1 MNTDNS
7 HDTLAVSQGEQ
18 DPQTR
23 NRLLESAVHI
33 FDRKGYSAAS
43 VREIAEMAGVTKPA
57 LYYHFGSK
65 EGLLIAI
72 LDEAV
77 REFGKAIRLA
87 GARTGTARDRLV
99 ALCDDVFCLFE
110 QNIPLVR
117 VAKTVFLGPADI
129 APAFDLT
136 MFQRTWREALQQVV
150 EDGQRAGEFRPG
162 RSVDVAYA
170 LMGLVD
176 SCLQQQMHAGLD
188 PVGRDGLLRII
199 TLLFEGVA
207 SQQRPVATTVEA

>member
-1 MNTDNS
+1 MDES
-7 HDTLAVSQGEQ
+7 KSLSSVDIPPSER

-23 NRLLESAVHI
+23 NRLLQSAVRT

-43 VREIAEMAGVTKPA
+43 VREIAEMAGVAKPA

-77 REFGKAIRLA
+77 REFAETISEAVTRP
-87 GARTGTARDRLV
+87 GTARERLM
-99 ALCDDVFCLFE
+99 ALCDDVFSLFE
-110 QNIPLVR
+110 ENIPIVR
-117 VAKTVFLGPADI
+117 VAHTVFLGPPGI

-136 MFQRTWREALQQVV
+136 TFERVWRESLQRVV
-150 EDGQRAGEFRPG
+150 EDGQASGEFRPVP
-162 RSVDVAYA
+162 SIDVAYA

-176 SCLQQQMHAGLD
+176 SCVERQMHPGFD
-188 PVGRDGLLRII
+188 PVGRDGLRRIVS
-199 TLLFEGVA
+199 LLLDGVA
-207 SQQRPVATTVEA
+207 HQQRS

>member
-1 MNTDNS
+1 MDES
-7 HDTLAVSQGEQ
+7 KPLSSVDIPPSER

-23 NRLLESAVHI
+23 NRLLQSAVHT

-43 VREIAEMAGVTKPA
+43 VREIAEMAGVAKPA

-77 REFGKAIRLA
+77 REFAKTIS
-87 GARTGTARDRLV
+87 GAVARPGTARERLM
-99 ALCDDVFCLFE
+99 ALCDDVFSLFE
-110 QNIPLVR
+110 ENIPIVR
-117 VAKTVFLGPADI
+117 VAHTVFLGPPGI

-136 MFQRTWREALQQVV
+136 TFERVWRESLQRVV
-150 EDGQRAGEFRPG
+150 EDGQAAGEFRPVP
-162 RSVDVAYA
+162 SIDVAYA

-176 SCLQQQMHAGLD
+176 SCVERQMHPGFD
-188 PVGRDGLLRII
+188 PVGRDGLRRIVN
-199 TLLFEGVA
+199 LLFDGVA
-207 SQQRPVATTVEA
+207 HQQRS

>member
-1 MNTDNS
+1 MEEPTTPLPADV
-7 HDTLAVSQGEQ
+7 TPAEQ

-23 NRLLESAVHI
+23 NRLLQSAVHI

-43 VREIAEMAGVTKPA
+43 VREIAEMAGVAKPA

-77 REFGKAIRLA
+77 REFARAISMA
-87 GARTGTARDRLV
+87 VERTGTARERLM
-99 ALCDDVFCLFE
+99 ALCDDVFNLFE
-110 QNIPLVR
+110 ENIPIVR
-117 VAKTVFLGPADI
+117 VAHTVFLGPPGI

-136 MFQRTWREALQQVV
+136 TFERIWRESLQRVV
-150 EDGQRAGEFRPG
+150 EDGQASGEFRPVP
-162 RSVDVAYA
+162 SVDVAYA

-176 SCLQQQMHAGLD
+176 SCVERQMHPGFD
-188 PVGRDGLLRII
+188 PVGRDGLRKIVS
-199 TLLFEGVA
+199 LLFDGV
-207 SQQRPVATTVEA
+207 SREQRS